1 MSTTLVNTHSI
12 TPSRREMNEIFVLV
26 IKTHEL
32 TILRY
37 PEHLNVNRQ
46 RHSGRRVEYS
56 TLRIL
61 TESHLFPS
69 TGGLHPVKASV
80 PLILGEEPALSA
92 ASARKGRLS
101 PRLPSPLLPPKSILS
116 HSPNFRQQSPPRRWQ
131 PTVSHPA
138 WGDRRSHGCTA
149 ALDRPHRG
157 RADSQLL
164 D

>member
-80 PLILGEEPALSA
+80 PSISGEEPALSA
-92 ASARKGRLS
+92 SSARKGRVEPQTPITPS
-101 PRLPSPLLPPKSILS
+101 ASKVNTITLPQLPPTKSATKVAAYSQSSSLGRS
-116 HSPNFRQQSPPRRWQ
+116 TVPWMHRCTGSSAPRSSRQ
-131 PTVSHPA
+131 PA
-138 WGDRRSHGCTA
+138 
-149 ALDRPHRG
+149 P
-157 RADSQLL
+157 
-164 D
+164 